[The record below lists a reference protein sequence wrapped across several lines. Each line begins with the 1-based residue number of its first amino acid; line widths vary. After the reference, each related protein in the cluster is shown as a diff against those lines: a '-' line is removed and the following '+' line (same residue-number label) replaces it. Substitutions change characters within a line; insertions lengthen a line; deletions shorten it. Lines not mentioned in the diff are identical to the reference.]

1 MTQPECYDA
10 IVVGAGPAGAAFT
23 LHAQRLGVRVLLLDK
38 ARFPRDKT
46 CGDALS
52 GRSVVELDRLDL
64 LPAVRSLPGAAIRR
78 LVFGSPAG
86 DTVSVALPPPARPDP
101 TRAAASAAEGY
112 VVPRLHLDALLF
124 DRAQAVACRCE
135 TGLTVHDLGW
145 QEGRATGIG
154 GVNAE
159 GQAVRFR
166 GRVVVGADGFSSV
179 VARRAGLYA
188 HDPQHWM
195 VALRCYYE
203 GVAGLDDQIE
213 LHFVDEAL
221 PGYLWL
227 FPAGQGRANVGI
239 GMNHADLKRRGIDL
253 RQALA
258 RALALPRFAAR
269 MASARPLERP
279 VGWNLPVGSQR
290 RTACGE
296 GLMLIGDAAG
306 LIDPFTGEGIGN
318 SLLSA
323 RVAADTVAQAC
334 QADDVSVAFLRRY
347 EEAVWTAL
355 GPELSTSARMRRLA
369 RRRWLVNLVIRRA
382 ARRPEISAAM
392 SAMLL
397 DPDDRRRLLDLRF
410 YLGLLFG

>member
-1 MTQPECYDA
+1 MSQTESYDA

-23 LHAQRLGVRVLLLDK
+23 LHAQRLGLRVLLLDK

-64 LPAVRSLPGAAIRR
+64 LPAVRSLPGAPIRR

-86 DTVSVALPPPARPDP
+86 DTVSVALTPPARPGQP
-101 TRAAASAAEGY
+101 RAAATAAEGY
-112 VVPRLHLDALLF
+112 VVPRLHFDNLLF
-124 DRAQAVACRCE
+124 CRAQAAAYRCE
-135 TGLTVHDLGW
+135 SGLTVHDLEW
-145 QEGRATGIG
+145 QDGRATGVR
-154 GVNAE
+154 GVNSRGE
-159 GQAVRFR
+159 AVRFR
-166 GRVVVGADGFSSV
+166 GRVVIGADGFSSV

-213 LHFVDEAL
+213 LHFVDEVL

-239 GMNHADLKRRGIDL
+239 GMNHADLKRHGVDL

-269 MASARPLERP
+269 MAAARPLERP
-279 VGWNLPVGSQR
+279 VGWNLPVGSR
-290 RTACGE
+290 RRPAVGE

-323 RVAADTVAQAC
+323 RLAADTAFQAC
-334 QADDVSVAFLRRY
+334 QADNVSAGFLRRY
-347 EEAVWTAL
+347 EDTVWAAL
-355 GPELSTSARMRRLA
+355 GGELNTSTRMHRLA
-369 RRRWLVNLVIRRA
+369 HRRWLVNLVIRRA
-382 ARRPEISAAM
+382 ARRPEISAAI